1 MSGAV
6 ILEVGD
12 VVPVVLQVVD
22 GSTGLYPQ
30 AEIRDDQGNLLTT
43 LDLSHEASG
52 LYVPDSPY
60 QMPNKIFIKVT
71 YITYTDDVHTVESE
85 IYMRDVDIFVSIVP
99 GDYKAD
105 VSALAL
111 DLTFLKDIEGGDW
124 KRDGTQMIFYKA
136 GGAEVARFNLFKFDG
151 TPATEQ
157 DVEVAERQ
165 RV

>member
-12 VVPVVLQVVD
+12 VVPVVLQIVD

-30 AEIRDDQGNLLTT
+30 AEIRDDQGSLLTT

-52 LYVPDSPY
+52 LYVPGSPY

-85 IYMRDVDIFVSIVP
+85 IYMRDVDIFVSAI
-99 GDYKAD
+99 
-105 VSALAL
+105 S
-111 DLTFLKDIEGGDW
+111 LTFLKDMEGGDW
-124 KRDGTQMIFYKA
+124 KREGTQMIFYKA
-136 GGAEVARFNLFKFDG
+136 GGVEIARFNLFKFDG